1 MKQGAGCPIK
11 RPLLEWGEETLSS
24 GKKPRHPH
32 QKTSVAFV
40 RFHLA
45 RRFFISPV
53 DKRQRVYQDE

>member
-1 MKQGAGCPIK
+1 MKFAPGAPFK
-11 RPLLEWGEETLSS
+11 RPLLEWGEERFSS